1 MADSL
6 LVNEIFLSIQGESS
20 YAGWPCVFVRLTGC
34 NLRCSYCDTAYA
46 FDEGQR
52 FGIHEVVFK
61 ILALAEAYTHKA
73 AFQPLPIVELTGGEP
88 LLQPGS
94 LDLMSIL
101 CDKGFTVL
109 LETNGSLDIGTVDER
124 VHRIVDIKCPSSGEH
139 HRNLWENIGKLTA
152 QDEVKFV
159 IASHE
164 DYEWARQVVTERALH
179 RICPVLFSW
188 ASPMEPS
195 QRDPALRPIP
205 PGHRPITRRELAERI
220 IADAMCVRFQLQ
232 LHKFIWPSDKRGV

>member
-34 NLRCSYCDTAYA
+34 NLRCSYCDTTYA
-46 FDEGQR
+46 FDEGR
-52 FGIHEVVFK
+52 RVGIDEVMFK
-61 ILALAEAYTHKA
+61 ILALAEAYTHKE

-94 LDLMSIL
+94 LGLMSIL

-124 VHRIVDIKCPSSGEH
+124 VHRIVDIKCPGSGEH
-139 HRNLWENIGKLTA
+139 HRNLWENIRKLTA

-164 DYEWARQVVTERALH
+164 DYEWARRVATEHALH

-188 ASPMEPS
+188 ASPLEPS
-195 QRDPALRPIP
+195 QRHPTLRSVPQD
-205 PGHRPITRRELAERI
+205 HRPISRRELAERI
-220 IADAMCVRFQLQ
+220 VADAMCVRLQLQ
-232 LHKFIWPSDKRGV
+232 LHKFIWPSDQRGV

>member
-20 YAGWPCVFVRLTGC
+20 YAGWACVFLRLTGC

-52 FGIHEVVFK
+52 LGIDEVVFK
-61 ILALAEAYTHKA
+61 ILALAEAYTHKT

-88 LLQPGS
+88 LLQPGA

-109 LETNGSLDIGTVDER
+109 LETNGSLDIGPVDER
-124 VHRIVDIKCPSSGEH
+124 VHRIVDIKCPSSGEQ
-139 HRNLWENIGKLTA
+139 HRILWENIGKLTA

-179 RICPVLFSW
+179 RICLVLFSW
-188 ASPMEPS
+188 ASPLEPS
-195 QRDPALRPIP
+195 QRDPSLRSVP

-220 IADAMCVRFQLQ
+220 VADAMCVRLHLQ
-232 LHKFIWPSDKRGV
+232 LHKFIWPADKRGV